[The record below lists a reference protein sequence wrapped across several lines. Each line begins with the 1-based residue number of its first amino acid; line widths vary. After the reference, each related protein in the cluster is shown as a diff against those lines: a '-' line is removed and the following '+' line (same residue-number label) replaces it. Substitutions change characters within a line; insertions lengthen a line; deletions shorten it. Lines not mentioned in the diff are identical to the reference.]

1 MSFFHIYISKASFA
15 HFFGQPVVRVYT
27 VPQPHL
33 PPFLWSAVESTQSLN
48 LIVCPHFCGQRPFL
62 WLEISGTVPWL
73 AWWYNSPNNLPTQ
86 QWGHFCGRQWSRNF
100 WNGPSAQ

>member
-1 MSFFHIYISKASFA
+1 MCDKWPAAKGLRGQHSLLCLLGS
-15 HFFGQPVVRVYT
+15 HFRQSLNLV
-27 VPQPHL
+27 L
-33 PPFLWSAVESTQSLN
+33 PPFLWSAVESMQSLN

-73 AWWYNSPNNLPTQ
+73 AWWYNSPNLPTR